1 MRKTWLPVVLVGS
14 LALGSCQYAG
24 LAPVL
29 AEVVNEA
36 AGKRGYADEDFGRA
50 AAEACRGRAARH
62 GRVSITSVE
71 QQSSS
76 TMRVRGTIEDPYR
89 VRDRG
94 FVCLFRS
101 DGRIAAFRRDP
112 RPE

>member
-1 MRKTWLPVVLVGS
+1 MRKTWLPVVLAGS
-14 LALGSCQYAG
+14 LAVGGCQYVG

-29 AEVVNEA
+29 AEVVNQA
-36 AGKRGYADEDFGRA
+36 AGERRYADEDFGRA

-62 GRVSITSVE
+62 GRVSITGVE
-71 QQSSS
+71 QHSSG
-76 TMRVRGTIEDPYR
+76 TMRVRGTIEDPYQ

-101 DGRIAAFRRDP
+101 DGRIAEFGRD
-112 RPE
+112 RSSE